1 MGISRSVIVTVIVA
15 LLVVAGALG
24 GAAYLRMRS
33 EAQATPS
40 STAPPPPAATTCHA
54 EPCHVLA
61 SASVGSTQI
70 DLVADA
76 GDHSGRLRIGDLFI
90 ESTIT
95 DRGAVLTGDSLQ
107 CVAGATSACLIRGDL
122 NPGGKLGEVVVGR
135 SGKWQLTAQ
144 PYLSNA
150 GYLALT
156 DVTGEGTPEVIVAQ
170 RGFYVQVFP
179 LDGGNPTCTKP
190 VAKLTQLP
198 GWPTVKPPTAQLKPC
213 S

>member
-1 MGISRSVIVTVIVA
+1 VIVTAVVA

-24 GAAYLRMRS
+24 GAAYLRVKS
-33 EAQATPS
+33 EAQSIPTP
-40 STAPPPPAATTCHA
+40 TAPPPATATACHT

-70 DLVADA
+70 DLVADG
-76 GDHSGRLRIGDLFI
+76 GDHSGRLRIGGDLFI

-95 DRGAVLTGDSLQ
+95 DRGAVLTGNSLQ
-107 CVAGATSACLIRGDL
+107 CVAGPTSACLIRGDL
-122 NPGGKLGEVVVGR
+122 TPGGTLGEVVVGR

-179 LDGGNPTCTKP
+179 LDGSNPTCTKP
-190 VAKLTQLP
+190 VAKLNQLP